1 MKELTILSD
10 CLKYSLDPPEK
21 VLLISL
27 IYPTALGIYCELKDT
42 MTLGGNVKLSMVG
55 YSILIRNGIF
65 QKWKKIA

>member
-27 IYPTALGIYCELKDT
+27 IYPTALGIYCELKGT
-42 MTLGGNVKLSMVG
+42 VTLGANAELSMVG
-55 YSILIRNGIF
+55 EEV
-65 QKWKKIA
+65 

>member
-27 IYPTALGIYCELKDT
+27 IYPTALGIYCELKGT
-42 MTLGGNVKLSMVG
+42 MTLEGNVKLSMVG
-55 YSILIRNGIF
+55 EEKNILLSSY
-65 QKWKKIA
+65 